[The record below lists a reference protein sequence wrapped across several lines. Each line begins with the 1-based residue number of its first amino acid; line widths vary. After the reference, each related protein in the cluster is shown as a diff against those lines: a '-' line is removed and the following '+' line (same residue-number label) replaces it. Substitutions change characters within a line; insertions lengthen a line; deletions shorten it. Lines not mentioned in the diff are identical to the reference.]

1 MSINSA
7 LMTLDA
13 LAKELEEHGGTDEL
27 RLAAILYT
35 ALGATIEGRLATLV
49 GVISDYNV
57 ESLGRMM
64 REKAVSEGGM
74 DE

>member
-35 ALGATIEGRLATLV
+35 VLGATIEGRLATLV
-49 GVISDYNV
+49 NVMSSYNA
-57 ESLGRMM
+57 EALGRMM
-64 REKAVSEGGM
+64 REKAASERGDG
-74 DE
+74 